1 MICQPN
7 LNALHDGAPVL
18 LGPQPDL
25 LQVEVLVLPLDLGLG
40 GHLGL
45 DPLHVRLRP
54 QLHLVLEGGLKFHL
68 TFIWLRPSRTSIS

>member
-54 QLHLVLEGGLKFHL
+54 QLHLMLQCGLKFDL
-68 TFIWLRPSRTSIS
+68 TLGSDLLG